1 MSPSLSS
8 RFLESEWG
16 EEKKNA
22 GKFGDLS
29 NNVYFCQR
37 KIEKREKDM
46 GKIVGTKETIITTNE
61 GLKLV
66 RRVTTVLMPN
76 GKYRYPVDY
85 YDATPGPVKI
95 TKEELERVRIP
106 VYKQLI

>member
-1 MSPSLSS
+1 
-8 RFLESEWG
+8 
-16 EEKKNA
+16 
-22 GKFGDLS
+22 
-29 NNVYFCQR
+29 
-37 KIEKREKDM
+37 M

-85 YDATPGPVKI
+85 YDATPGPVRV
-95 TKEELERVRIP
+95 TREELDRIRIP

>member
-1 MSPSLSS
+1 
-8 RFLESEWG
+8 
-16 EEKKNA
+16 
-22 GKFGDLS
+22 
-29 NNVYFCQR
+29 
-37 KIEKREKDM
+37 M

>member
-1 MSPSLSS
+1 
-8 RFLESEWG
+8 
-16 EEKKNA
+16 
-22 GKFGDLS
+22 
-29 NNVYFCQR
+29 
-37 KIEKREKDM
+37 M

-85 YDATPGPVKI
+85 YDATPGAVAVTPQ
-95 TKEELERVRIP
+95 ELERIRIP

>member
-1 MSPSLSS
+1 
-8 RFLESEWG
+8 
-16 EEKKNA
+16 
-22 GKFGDLS
+22 
-29 NNVYFCQR
+29 
-37 KIEKREKDM
+37 M
-46 GKIVGTKETIITTNE
+46 GTIVGTKETIITTNE

-85 YDATPGPVKI
+85 YDATPGTVRI
-95 TKEELERVRIP
+95 TSEELNRKRIP